1 MADLLII
8 CRISYHNFQSNNKF
22 CYNADERYFAIQVLF
37 IGGIMSA
44 QTLKDRIAIVT
55 GASRGLGEGIAKALA
70 GEGAAVAMFSRDI
83 ERLQKHAD
91 DLKALGQKAAVFA
104 VDVAD
109 VAQVNRA
116 VDRVVSQFGRV
127 DILVNNAGIA
137 PSIPFVEM
145 PDDVWDGVFDIN
157 VKGVWNCTRAVLPLM
172 IKQRYGK
179 VINISSV
186 TGPMVSVKGMT
197 AYAASK
203 GAVSAFTR
211 TLALEVAEYSI
222 NVNAIC
228 PGSCDTPIFRNMA
241 KKRGWDS
248 ADEYV
253 KHVGKEI
260 PLGRLGSMGEVGD
273 LAVFLASDKSKYITG
288 AEIVIDGGNVIQQH
302 KR

>member
-1 MADLLII
+1 M
-8 CRISYHNFQSNNKF
+8 N
-22 CYNADERYFAIQVLF
+22 
-37 IGGIMSA
+37 A

-55 GASRGLGEGIAKALA
+55 GASRGLGEGIAKAFA
-70 GEGAAVAMFSRDI
+70 GEGATVALFSRDI
-83 ERLQKHAD
+83 QRLNKHAA
-91 DLKALGQKAAVFA
+91 DLKALGQEAMAFL

-109 VAQVNRA
+109 VEQVNQA
-116 VDRVVSQFGRV
+116 VGQVVSQFGRV
-127 DILVNNAGIA
+127 DILVNNAAVA
-137 PSIPFVEM
+137 PSMPFVETS
-145 PDDVWDGVFDIN
+145 DEVRDSVIDVNI
-157 VKGVWNCTRAVLPLM
+157 KGVWNCTKTVIPLM

-186 TGPMVSVKGMT
+186 TGPLVSGRGMT

-211 TLALEVAEYSI
+211 TLALEVAEYGI

-228 PGSCDTPIFRNMA
+228 PGSFDTPMFRSVA
-241 KKRGWDS
+241 RSRGWDS
-248 ADEYV
+248 EDEYV

-260 PLGRLGSMGEVGD
+260 PLGRLGTIEEMGD

-288 AEIVIDGGNVIQQH
+288 VEIVIDGGNIIQEH